1 MVHAEATAASDIP
14 PTGWLARPVD
24 VLLAPHLDALT
35 ERLSRMEDL
44 APSEREA
51 VDSAAREALGF
62 SAQLKLNRVL
72 LLELHAAGLEGRLDA
87 PDSPGRW
94 AQFLDHACTPGFHAH
109 LRERYPTLLTRLST
123 VGRLQTQAVQRL
135 VDRFV
140 VDRDALGTLPGR
152 PRGALTRLRLGQGDA
167 HRGGQTVAL
176 LELEDGTVL
185 YKPRCMRVDRALE
198 ELLGRLLAPDPSATR
213 IRVPA
218 VLVRAGYGWAEFVEH
233 RACEGEAE
241 LARFYRNLGHWLAV
255 MRLLG
260 GTDLH
265 SENLIAQGPVP
276 VVVDVES
283 LFTPDPPVPPAGRGL
298 AVDIAAKAIRG
309 TVLRTGLLPVR
320 SGGPGLGGLDIS
332 AAGSLPGQQPRIPGP
347 TIVGGGTDGAHL
359 GMVLLERPPA
369 KNHPSREP
377 VLGRY
382 WDQVIE
388 GFGELTSRM
397 KSLDAHGDLRPLLE
411 PFMGA
416 VVRRILRPTQTYA
429 ELMRMLWHPASLHD
443 APRAQAHARDVMRRN
458 AEVSPGAPATL
469 PLIDEEIADLCSG
482 DIPVFTV
489 PVSRVLLESTLSV
502 WRSVDVALEE
512 ATIRSTLVSA
522 YLNEKSLPPRVTAPA
537 APPRRERLDS
547 RRRAQ
552 LSALVRRVLDAAVRG
567 PDGTVTWISPV
578 LAEFGWAVRPLSAE
592 LYSGQGGVAVCLAQY
607 QHEVRLGRSDPV
619 EGLDATLEGTLAV
632 LRATEDRVPV
642 KQPGGFSGLASQVWI
657 WSTLHDL
664 AAVPGALERARERA
678 EVLTP
683 ELLDED
689 GLLEVLGGVA
699 GVIVPLLNLV
709 DQTGE
714 ARWLALAAHAGRR
727 LEDTARSVA
736 GDARWETSMFP
747 DAIGGFAHG
756 TAGIGWALARL
767 GLSAAGSAA
776 DRRRWRALSERAF
789 DFVEGLYRP
798 EFGNWS
804 DVRRPE
810 ARDQLTSW
818 CHGSTGIG
826 LAAADLCAR
835 TGEAR
840 YQQLFQRA
848 RSAGLREGLGWTH
861 TLCHGDLGL
870 WELLEAG
877 RRLALEPQGAEREAL
892 DAELLSGL
900 EARGPVAGLAR
911 DAFSPGLM
919 AGLGGVIHTLLRM
932 HPESRLASPLLLGRA
947 PGVDRGA
954 P

>member
-1 MVHAEATAASDIP
+1 MVHEEASMAAEVP
-14 PTGWLARPVD
+14 PAGWLARPVN
-24 VLLAPHLDALT
+24 VLLAPHLDALS
-35 ERLSRMEDL
+35 ERLSRMDGL
-44 APSEREA
+44 ASAERDVVEA
-51 VDSAAREALGF
+51 AAREALGF

-87 PDSPGRW
+87 ADTQGRW
-94 AQFLDHACTPGFHAH
+94 AQFLDRACTSGFHAH
-109 LRERYPTLLTRLST
+109 LRARYPPLLERIAT
-123 VGRLQTQAVQRL
+123 VGRLQTQAVLRL
-135 VDRFV
+135 ADRFV
-140 VDRDALGTLPGR
+140 ADREALATLPGH
-152 PRGALTRLRLGQGDA
+152 PQGALKGLRLGQGDA

-176 LELEDGTVL
+176 VELEDGTVL
-185 YKPRCMRVDRALE
+185 YKPRCVRVDRALTG
-198 ELLGRLLAPDPSATR
+198 LLLRLLAPDAEATR
-213 IRVPA
+213 IRVPE
-218 VLVRAGYGWAEFVEH
+218 VLVRSSYGWAEFVSH
-233 RACEGEAE
+233 RYCEGPAE

-265 SENLIAQGPVP
+265 SENLIAHGPVP

-283 LFTPDPPVPPAGRGL
+283 LFTPDPPVPPAERGL
-298 AVDIAAKAIRG
+298 AVDLAAKAIRG

-332 AAGSLPGQQPRIPGP
+332 AAGSLPGQQPRISVP
-347 TIVGGGTDGAHL
+347 TIVEGGTDGARL
-359 GMVLLERPPA
+359 GMTRVDRPPSS
-369 KNHPSREP
+369 NHPSPEP
-377 VLGRY
+377 VLARH
-382 WDQVIE
+382 WDQVVE
-388 GFGELTSRM
+388 GFRELTARM

-411 PFMGA
+411 PFAGA

-443 APRAQAHARDVMRRN
+443 APKAHARARDVMRRN
-458 AEVSPGAPATL
+458 AEVSPGAPSAVS
-469 PLIDEEIADLCSG
+469 LIDEEIADLCAG

-489 PVSRVLLESTLSV
+489 PVSRGLIDTTVAA

-512 ATIRSTLVSA
+512 MTIQSTLVSA
-522 YLNEKSLPPRVTAPA
+522 YLNEKALPPRVPAPSTPA
-537 APPRRERLDS
+537 RREQLDS
-547 RRRAQ
+547 RRRAL
-552 LSALVRRVLDAAVRG
+552 LSTLVRRVRDAAVRG

-592 LYSGQGGVAVCLAQY
+592 LYSGQGGVAVVLAQY
-607 QHEVRLGRSDPV
+607 QREVHHGRAEPV
-619 EGLDATLEGTLAV
+619 EDLAQTLEGTLAV

-664 AAVPGALERARERA
+664 GTVPDALERARSRA
-678 EVLTP
+678 AALTREVL
-683 ELLDED
+683 DGD

-699 GVIVPLLNLV
+699 GAIVPLLNLV

-714 ARWLALAAHAGRR
+714 SRWLDIAAHAGRR
-727 LEDTARSVA
+727 LEDSASSAT
-736 GDARWETSMFP
+736 GDARWATSMFP
-747 DAIGGFAHG
+747 DPIGGFAHG
-756 TAGIGWALARL
+756 AVGIGWALARL

-776 DRRRWRALSERAF
+776 DRRRWRSLAERAF

-798 EFGNWS
+798 EPGIWT
-804 DVRRPE
+804 DLRRPD
-810 ARDQLTSW
+810 ATDQLTTW

-826 LAAADLCAR
+826 LAAADLFAR
-835 TGEAR
+835 TGASR
-840 YQQLFQRA
+840 YESLFQRA
-848 RSAGLREGLGWTH
+848 RSAGLREGFGWTH

-870 WELLEAG
+870 WELLETG
-877 RRLALEPQGAEREAL
+877 RRVAPEPQAPDREGL

-919 AGLGGVIHTLLRM
+919 AGLGGVIHALLRM

-947 PGVDRGA
+947 PDMDPDA